1 MGVFFGETLNVECLK
16 KTVGFMLLLAVFVVD
31 ATGMQISNHYSP
43 FNSKRALRKRT
54 DYIVLHT
61 TEGPTKGSL
70 NKVHRY
76 GEAHYLIGTDG
87 HVYRIINKQRI
98 AMHAG
103 RSMWKGQTNL
113 DLVSVGIEVS
123 GYHNRDITSAQYA
136 ALRELISQV
145 QKIYGIPDERVLTHS
160 MVAYGAPN
168 RWHKRSHRGRK
179 RCGMLFAK
187 HDVRKKLGLDSQ
199 PLFDPDVKARR
210 LVNADPYLA
219 KILYG
224 SAHEQLKAS
233 ERFQGNDAMVISS
246 KRSAWDIAR
255 DKYKSSETLYV
266 FPDGKKLQGNEIKDW
281 KAMQAGTRVVLSDSQ
296 SANEPEGLMV
306 IGKDGDSAAG
316 IAGNE
321 VRAASTIYF
330 LKDGRVRQG
339 NELSVKT
346 VAGLPDGTRILVGY
360 VHGGYI
366 TSKRCAFD
374 ICGEKWNLSSTFY
387 RFKDGSVQA
396 GNKVNQNALHSQTMV
411 FFQH

>member
-1 MGVFFGETLNVECLK
+1 MWGNNVR
-16 KTVGFMLLLAVFVVD
+16 LALSVVVLFAVLAGS
-31 ATGMQISNHYSP
+31 ATAMQISDHYSP

-54 DYIVLHT
+54 DYIILHT

-76 GEAHYLIGTDG
+76 GEANYLIGTDG
-87 HVYRIINKQRI
+87 HVYRIINKNRI

-103 RSMWKGQTNL
+103 RSMWKGRTNL
-113 DLVSVGIEVS
+113 DLTSVGIEVS

-136 ALRELISQV
+136 ALRELISQL
-145 QKIYGIPDERVLTHS
+145 QKIYKIPDDNVLTHS
-160 MVAYGAPN
+160 MVAYGSPN

-187 HDVRKKLGLDSQ
+187 HSVRQKLGLTKQ
-199 PLFDPDVKARR
+199 PLFDPDIKSRR

-224 SAHEQLKAS
+224 SAREQLTAS
-233 ERFQGNDAMVISS
+233 ARFQGSDAMVISS

-255 DKYKSSETLYV
+255 DKYKSAETLYI
-266 FPDGKKLQGNEIKDW
+266 FPDGKKLRGNEIKDW

-306 IGKDGDSAAG
+306 IGKDGDTASD
-316 IAGNE
+316 IAGDE
-321 VRAASTIYF
+321 LSAASTIYF

-339 NELSVKT
+339 SELSVKVVKT
-346 VAGLPDGTRILVGY
+346 LPSGTRILVGY

-366 TSKRCAFD
+366 SSKRCAFD
-374 ICGEKWNLSSTFY
+374 ICGDKWNLSSTFY
-387 RFKDGSVQA
+387 RFRDGSVKP
-396 GNKVNQNALHSQTMV
+396 GNRVSQNSLNPQTMV
-411 FFQH
+411 FFQR